1 MLIAIVAGCVLVA
14 VAAVV
19 FWRTRPSVVDRA
31 HYDLLAAGMSQADVE
46 RILGPPRNEC
56 HTDADVWVPRNGKV
70 VSAEVTLGG
79 PPVRVFADGADGGDG
94 EHELVWIGPEALI
107 AVRLAADGRV
117 LNTHFST
124 VQLVERPT
132 ILDWLTRWLK

>member
-1 MLIAIVAGCVLVA
+1 MLIAIVALCVLVA
-14 VAAVV
+14 VPAAVL
-19 FWRTRPSVVDRA
+19 WLTRPSVVNRA
-31 HYDLLAAGMSQADVE
+31 HYDLLAAGMSQAEVK

-56 HTDADVWVPRNGKV
+56 HTDADVWVPRNGND

-79 PPVRVFADGADGGDG
+79 PPVRVFADGAAG

-117 LNTHFST
+117 LDTHFST
-124 VQLVERPT
+124 VQPVERPT
-132 ILDWLTRWLK
+132 ILSCLTRWLK